1 MLISRIGTHYLFA
14 TILVFAV
21 HFAMFF
27 AVVAVFTPL
36 IIFGEGLCAM
46 VTAWILNSLL
56 IAVSGTPEDYM
67 DDDPE
72 EYPEEPLNNIPDNII
87 ENNPEESV

>member
-1 MLISRIGTHYLFA
+1 LVGTQYFFA

-46 VTAWILNSLL
+46 VSAWILNSLL

-67 DDDPE
+67 EDGADD
-72 EYPEEPLNNIPDNII
+72 EPAKLT
-87 ENNPEESV
+87 ENNPEDDV